1 VLSWRWLSGKSNNKK
16 GTKQGQ
22 MRLTIYDCITTS
34 YCPSEQRPSKDRWN
48 WQTITS
54 STSHTVLLNII
65 LRVIKESE
73 TKKPKWEVPLLKKS
87 VIFQLKRLNDVPSK
101 TMPATRDAE
110 AVDSMPLPLPLPHP
124 CRQLTSNESEAGIIC
139 SYLWITWSFFRF
151 EFWKKKKECFFKC
164 SL

>member
-1 VLSWRWLSGKSNNKK
+1 
-16 GTKQGQ
+16 

-34 YCPSEQRPSKDRWN
+34 YCPSEQRLSKDRWN

-73 TKKPKWEVPLLKKS
+73 TKKPKREILFIKKKRRLPTKETKRRPFKDNAGNQGWES
-87 VIFQLKRLNDVPSK
+87 GGFYAAS
-101 TMPATRDAE
+101 AAS
-110 AVDSMPLPLPLPHP
+110 ASALPHP
-124 CRQLTSNESEAGIIC
+124 CRQATSNKSEAGIIC
-139 SYLWITWSFFRF
+139 LYLWITWSFFSLWILK
-151 EFWKKKKECFFKC
+151 EKKCFFKC

>member
-1 VLSWRWLSGKSNNKK
+1 
-16 GTKQGQ
+16 

-54 STSHTVLLNII
+54 STSHTVLSNII

-73 TKKPKWEVPLLKKS
+73 TKKPKREIPFIKKRH
-87 VIFQLKRLNDVPSK
+87 IPPKETKRRPFKDNSGNQGCGSGGFY
-101 TMPATRDAE
+101 AAS
-110 AVDSMPLPLPLPHP
+110 AASASALPHP
-124 CRQLTSNESEAGIIC
+124 CRQATSNKSEAGIIC